1 LRNLREVGINMEQ
14 KRQQAQQA
22 FVESE
27 QNIEVGSL
35 QGFPLTLQQLK
46 NTTSES
52 NYVVQTFKSGLTSI
66 VYHIQIYG
74 QSWTL
79 KLKRAVSLVNNIDG
93 QTSFL
98 NEVQR
103 RRDLVKLK
111 QDDPDKFKHIV
122 DTQFATYKEGI
133 ILSPWIVGEPL
144 ILLNRKIFLQIFST
158 IDNLELSGLF
168 EWDYSSGNILL
179 DTQSEVK
186 LFDFG
191 YMYQFDP
198 KRHFNSNGLKTPL
211 FHGVERFETRFF
223 FDYLQKNPLNLS
235 SVALFELYRVEKQ
248 CALQAYQ
255 IKLAN
260 LIELEA
266 NDEVIARQRAINRC
280 WQEALSSDSALQE
293 LYILESYRSN
303 LLDLLDDLH
312 GQSCTA
318 DTLKKADSVL
328 NLLEQ
333 HYQEIAASGGL
344 FFGDEHLSK
353 TELIEKYS
361 RCRQNAQRFQLE

>member
-1 LRNLREVGINMEQ
+1 MELQ
-14 KRQQAQQA
+14 RQQAQQA
-22 FVESE
+22 FVDSD

-52 NYVVQTFKSGLTSI
+52 NYVVQTFTSGLTAI
-66 VYHIQIYG
+66 VYQIQVDG

-79 KLKRAVSLVNNIDG
+79 KLKRAVSLVKNIDG

-103 RRDLVKLK
+103 RGDLVKLK
-111 QDDPDKFKHIV
+111 QHDPDKFKHIV
-122 DTQFATYKEGI
+122 DTQFASYKEGVI
-133 ILSPWIVGEPL
+133 VSPWIEGKPL
-144 ILLNRKIFLQIFST
+144 LLLNRQIFEQLFST
-158 IDNLELSGLF
+158 IGNLELSGLF

-179 DTQSEVK
+179 DTQGEVK

-191 YMYQFDP
+191 YMYPFDP
-198 KRHFNSNGLKTPL
+198 KCHFNSNGLKTPL

-223 FDYLQKNPLNLS
+223 FDYLLKNPLNLS
-235 SVALFELYRVEKQ
+235 RDALFELYRVEKQ

-260 LIELEA
+260 LIKREA
-266 NDEVIARQRAINRC
+266 NDEIIVQQQTINRC
-280 WQEALSSDSALQE
+280 WQKALSNESALQE
-293 LYILESYRSN
+293 LYLVESYRSN

-312 GQSCTA
+312 GQSCNPS
-318 DTLKKADSVL
+318 TLKKADLVL
-328 NLLEQ
+328 TLIKQ
-333 HYQEIAASGGL
+333 HYQEIAVAGGL

-353 TELIEKYS
+353 AELIEKYN
-361 RCRQNAQRFQLE
+361 RYRRDAQLFQLSHIAG